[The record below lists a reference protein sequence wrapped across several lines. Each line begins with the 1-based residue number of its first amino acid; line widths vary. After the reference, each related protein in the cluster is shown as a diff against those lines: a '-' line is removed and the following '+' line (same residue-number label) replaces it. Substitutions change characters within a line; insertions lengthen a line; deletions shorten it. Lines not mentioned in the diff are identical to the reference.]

1 MSERCAM
8 TVLNSDRFAGGLSR
22 VRVVPF
28 LLQGFAALIS
38 HNEDLNSLNSRAND
52 KSLEGVQPATNQLCE
67 LIHRPMPHGSP
78 PGVMPRAAHLGRR
91 LWVGRHRQASRLGHL
106 LRVCSVVDE
115 SRSSLAARC
124 VSFYQTVC
132 CLSLLKVRS
141 CRLPHHVCE
150 FA

>member
-1 MSERCAM
+1 M

-91 LWVGRHRQASRLGHL
+91 LWVGRHRQASRLGNL
-106 LRVCSVVDE
+106 LRV
-115 SRSSLAARC
+115 SRFITFYPRRGAAAARTD
-124 VSFYQTVC
+124 SFSQLARHPWAERC
-132 CLSLLKVRS
+132 
-141 CRLPHHVCE
+141 H
-150 FA
+150 